1 MTFEEL
7 QRRLAEVPARHKEIS
22 VIASLDD
29 EPALPSARLLDIAL
43 RAASAAREIA
53 LSVYDGRPSS
63 EPHWFDTWP
72 GAHYRLLAALVRT
85 LKPMRVVE
93 IGTFTGMGTLALAQ
107 ELPAGGS
114 VTTFDLHSW
123 HGFEQTWLAPG
134 DFEQGRVRQVL
145 HDISAPGGIEA
156 HRALFEAAD
165 LVFVDGPKDGHTEA
179 RMLDNLATLSLP
191 AHALV
196 VFDDIRVMNMVA
208 TWRRIA
214 RPKLDLTSF
223 GHWSGTGLIDW
234 NA

>member
-1 MTFEEL
+1 MTFDEL
-7 QRRLAEVPARHKEIS
+7 QRRLAEVPARHKEVS
-22 VIASLDD
+22 LIASLDD
-29 EPALPSARLLDIAL
+29 EPARPSARLLDIAL

-53 LSVYDGRPSS
+53 LTVYEGRPSA

-72 GAHYRLLAALVRT
+72 GEHYRLLAALVRT

-114 VTTFDLHSW
+114 VTTFDLHPW
-123 HGFEQTWLAPG
+123 HGFEQTWFAPA

-145 HDISAPGGIEA
+145 HDI
-156 HRALFEAAD
+156 F
-165 LVFVDGPKDGHTEA
+165 
-179 RMLDNLATLSLP
+179 ATLNLP

>member
-1 MTFEEL
+1 M
-7 QRRLAEVPARHKEIS
+7 
-22 VIASLDD
+22 
-29 EPALPSARLLDIAL
+29 
-43 RAASAAREIA
+43 
-53 LSVYDGRPSS
+53 
-63 EPHWFDTWP
+63 
-72 GAHYRLLAALVRT
+72 
-85 LKPMRVVE
+85 
-93 IGTFTGMGTLALAQ
+93 
-107 ELPAGGS
+107 
-114 VTTFDLHSW
+114 TTFDLHPW
-123 HGFEQTWLAPG
+123 HGFEQTWLAPA

-145 HDISAPGGIEA
+145 HDISASGGVEA

-179 RMLDNLATLSLP
+179 RMLDNLATLNLP